1 MGNRKIQN
9 IIAII
14 LILLGLLGL
23 LFQEQMWDFWQ
34 RIKIANDPRPTLAHV
49 VSLNGNVKF
58 RLPESLT
65 YFKAR
70 SEMPLRAKD
79 TIATDPSSTA
89 IIEFKTGLKVE
100 LEPNS
105 LIVIEDYGS
114 GSGSLEL
121 TFLQGGIRVL
131 NEGKGQKLNLSGDR
145 LKRDQ
150 AVKLDLSAIE
160 NAARAT
166 PTPGLDTIKLDEKAE
181 QERRRK
187 ARKKDAKES
196 LPDSYITSII
206 KGQRT
211 FLNRCY
217 AQHLRLNPDARG
229 RIDTSL
235 TIEPDGSIST
245 ARVIGSTIADPS
257 LQQCVVTTLLR
268 TRFRSF
274 KGDPI
279 IVNYPINF
287 E

>member
-1 MGNRKIQN
+1 
-9 IIAII
+9 
-14 LILLGLLGL
+14 
-23 LFQEQMWDFWQ
+23 MWQQF
-34 RIKIANDPRPTLAHV
+34 KIANDPRPPLAEIK
-49 VSLNGNVKF
+49 SLSGQVKF

-65 YFKAR
+65 YFRAR
-70 SEMPLRAKD
+70 NSMTLRAKD
-79 TIATDPSSTA
+79 TISTDQNSSA
-89 IIEFKTGLKVE
+89 ILEFKSGLQVE

-121 TFLQGGIRVL
+121 TFLKGGVKIL
-131 NEGKGQKLNLSGDR
+131 NEGKNKVALGGDKL
-145 LKRDQ
+145 KKDQ
-150 AVKLDLSAIE
+150 AIKLDLSMLE
-160 NAARAT
+160 AA
-166 PTPGLDTIKLDEKAE
+166 PTPNLGGIKLDEKKE
-181 QERRRK
+181 TKK
-187 ARKKDAKES
+187 AAVKKKTAKET
-196 LPDSYITSII
+196 LPDSYINSVIRA
-206 KGQRT
+206 QRT

-217 AQHLRLNPDARG
+217 AQHLRLNPEARG

-235 TIEPDGSIST
+235 TIEDDGSIST
-245 ARVIGSTIADPS
+245 ARVIGSTIPDPA